1 VGAARPARLL
11 ADAAIGAHTRGS
23 GRLGGVRVTV
33 ISDVHGAVEPLR
45 AVAKEC
51 DVLVVLG
58 DLLNVIDYRS
68 MEGILPDIL
77 GREVVAAAAALR
89 SRGLYAEARA
99 TIRGSGRPEAD
110 VRAEFAEMARR
121 QYEDVLEVLPD
132 GAVITYGNADIPD
145 LLRSMVPTGVRLVDG
160 EVLEMVGLRWGIVGG
175 GAPTPLGIPGE
186 VSEDVWERKLAA
198 LGSVHVIGTH
208 PPPRI
213 PWFCYD
219 VVAEKFELGS
229 TALVGYIVQRRPRYA
244 LFGHV
249 HQPLVSTGD
258 IGPTTLINVGHF
270 RADGRGWTYDGA
282 D

>member
-1 VGAARPARLL
+1 
-11 ADAAIGAHTRGS
+11 
-23 GRLGGVRVTV
+23 VRVTV

-45 AVAKEC
+45 AVAREC
-51 DVLVVLG
+51 DTLVVLG
-58 DLLNVIDYRS
+58 DLLNVIDYRE
-68 MEGILPDIL
+68 MGGILVDIF
-77 GREVVAAAAALR
+77 GRELVATATALR
-89 SRGLYAEARA
+89 TQGLYEEARA
-99 TIRGSGRPEAD
+99 TIRGSGRPEAE

-121 QYEDVLEVLPD
+121 QYEDVLEALPD
-132 GAVITYGNADIPD
+132 GAVITFGNADVPD
-145 LLRSMVPTGVRLVDG
+145 LLRSMVPPGVRMLDG
-160 EVLEMVGLRWGIVGG
+160 EVVELAGLRWGIVGG

-186 VSEDVWERKLAA
+186 VSEERWEQKLAA
-198 LGSVHVIGTH
+198 LGDVDVIGTH

-249 HQPLVSTGD
+249 HQPLVGTGD
-258 IGPTTLINVGHF
+258 IGPTTLVNVGHF
-270 RADGRGWTYDGA
+270 RADGRGWTYDGP